1 MRDIPDS
8 AGLQIHFRLDRR
20 SYLFVQHFEE
30 FVTTTRAVFVRGT
43 CVSTPYE
50 WVRLDDSPPFREN
63 TSRLFPRPKRSTPT
77 GNKSAPRVPRFTI
90 TITCGFLDADAVSPY
105 EMLVH
110 ASAHRDSRSV
120 FVTGAQTR
128 VRGKKRAVNVASRV
142 GGVSRNARFCFPE
155 RSRAPFCRCAFSNS
169 TPLRWSY
176 ALTGSNT
183 SDFYLGITH
192 ALTALTSSSSTFLV
206 QPRDAC
212 FFWVFSF
219 GWTKRAY
226 DGFRALLCAREF
238 EWRALL

>member
-1 MRDIPDS
+1 MRDIPDP
-8 AGLQIHFRLDRR
+8 AGLRIHVQLDRR
-20 SYLFVQHFEE
+20 FYLFVATLRKIRHNDPRVLRSWYLCQHTIR
-30 FVTTTRAVFVRGT
+30 VGT
-43 CVSTPYE
+43 SC
-50 WVRLDDSPPFREN
+50 RSPPFREN
-63 TSRLFPRPKRSTPT
+63 TSRLFPCPKGSTPT

-183 SDFYLGITH
+183 SDF
-192 ALTALTSSSSTFLV
+192 
-206 QPRDAC
+206 
-212 FFWVFSF
+212 
-219 GWTKRAY
+219 
-226 DGFRALLCAREF
+226 
-238 EWRALL
+238 